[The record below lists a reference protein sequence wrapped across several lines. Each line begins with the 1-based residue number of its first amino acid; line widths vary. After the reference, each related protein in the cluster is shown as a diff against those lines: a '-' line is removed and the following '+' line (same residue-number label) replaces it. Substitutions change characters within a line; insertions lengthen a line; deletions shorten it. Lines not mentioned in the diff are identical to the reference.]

1 MKALDESVVENAA
14 LDYLRE
20 IGYSTE
26 FGPNLGPG
34 GIAQERVS
42 WEQVYLVD
50 RLRVACRRLNPSYAS
65 LVDDAILRLQR
76 AESQSQLLENFRLH
90 RLLVDGVPVEHR
102 GPDGQVRTA
111 HLRLVDF
118 DTPENNDWL
127 AVNQFTIAGNK
138 NRRPDVLLFVNGLPL
153 ALLELKNPANE
164 HATLKNAWNQVQTYR
179 TDIPAVFTPNAVTVI
194 SDGTSAAMS
203 SFSGGFEHYAPWKTI
218 DGREVVTNRPALEVL
233 IKGVFEPVRF
243 LDLVRN
249 FIVFSDES
257 QGLVKRVAKYHQY
270 WAVNAAVAS
279 TVVAAGEGGDR
290 RGGVVWHTQGSGKS
304 IEMLLYAAKVMR
316 DPRMAN
322 PTLVFLTDRNDLDD
336 QLFGEVFAP
345 AEILPE
351 KPVQADSRADLRTLL
366 QRASGGI
373 IFTTLQKFA
382 PLVGDDVNPVL
393 TDRRNVVVVA
403 DEAHRS
409 QYGFSETLAGD
420 GTLKSG
426 LAKHMRD
433 SLPSATFL
441 GFTGTPIESTDR
453 STRSVFGDYIDV
465 YDLTRAV
472 EDGATVKIFYES
484 RMAKVGLSESDMAAL
499 DDLAEE
505 ITSEIDE
512 EDARRAKSKWARLEA
527 IVGAEDRLDLI
538 ARDIVDHWEK
548 RREAM
553 LGKAMIVVMSRRIA
567 VRLYEKIVALRPD
580 WHSTDPTAGRIKVV
594 MTGSAA
600 DPLAFQPHLHSKDVR
615 RDLKARAKN
624 PNDPLEL
631 VIVRDM
637 WLTGFDAPS
646 MHTMYVDKTM
656 QGAGLMQAI
665 ARVNRT
671 FRDKPGGL
679 IVDYIGV
686 FANLQKALAEYS
698 PSDRDQAGVPIEELV
713 DAMLEKHDVV
723 RGLLHGCDFDS
734 SPDLPA
740 GRRLA
745 EHAKVLDFV
754 MADPD
759 RQKRYLDQVLALVKA
774 YALAAAREEA
784 AAIRNDVRLFTD
796 VRAAVLKILNP
807 NAGRGGVGAVEIDT
821 AIGQLVNEA
830 LAADEVVDIYKLAG
844 VDTPEISI
852 LSDEFLDSLA
862 HKEKPNLQLGL
873 LRRIL
878 NDRIRTIARSNVVQ
892 SRKFSEQLEEAIN
905 RYTNRSLTTA
915 EIIAELVKL
924 AKEMRDQANRHEH
937 LGLSEAE
944 AAFYDAIVQND
955 AAVLEMGDDKLKHIA
970 VDLVYSVR
978 ASVTIDWSLK
988 ESVKAGMRTK
998 VRRLLARY
1006 GYPPDLE
1013 DRAVELVLEQAE
1025 LFAAQDGAY

>member
-1 MKALDESVVENAA
+1 MTGFDESVIEAAA

-34 GIAQERVS
+34 GLGEERPS
-42 WEQVYLVD
+42 WDEVYLLARLQAAGQRLNADHTDLVD
-50 RLRVACRRLNPSYAS
+50 EAIKRLR
-65 LVDDAILRLQR
+65 R
-76 AESQSQLLENFRLH
+76 AESQSELAENLRVH
-90 RLLVDGVPVEHR
+90 RLLIDGVPVEHR
-102 GPDGQVRTA
+102 DADGQVRTA
-111 HLRLVDF
+111 YVRLIDF
-118 DTPENNDWL
+118 DQPANNDWL
-127 AVNQFTIAGNK
+127 AVNQVSVVGAK
-138 NRRPDVLLFVNGLPL
+138 NRRPDVLVFVNGIPL
-153 ALLELKNPANE
+153 ALLELKNSADE
-164 HATLKNAWNQVQTYR
+164 HATLRNAWNQVQTYR
-179 TDIPAVFTPNAVTVI
+179 ADIAAVFTPNAVTVI

-203 SFSGGFEHYAPWKTI
+203 SFTGAFEHYAPWKTI
-218 DGREVVTNRPALEVL
+218 DGRDVVTNKPALEVL
-233 IKGVFEPVRF
+233 LKGVFEPGRF
-243 LDLVRN
+243 LDLLKN
-249 FIVFSDES
+249 FVTFSDEAN
-257 QGLVKRVAKYHQY
+257 GLVKRVAKYHQY
-270 WAVNAAVAS
+270 WAVNAAVES
-279 TVVAAGEGGDR
+279 TVEAAGPAGDR

-316 DPRMAN
+316 DPRMGN

-345 AEILPE
+345 AAILPE
-351 KPVQADSRADLRTLL
+351 KPVQAASRADLRSLL

-373 IFTTLQKFA
+373 VFTTLQKFG
-382 PLVGDDVNPVL
+382 PLAGDDVNPML

-409 QYGFSETLAGD
+409 QYGFGETLAAD
-420 GTLKSG
+420 GTLKAG

-433 SLPSATFL
+433 ALPRATFL
-441 GFTGTPIESTDR
+441 GFTGTPIESGDK

-472 EDGATVKIFYES
+472 EDGATVKIYYES
-484 RMAKVGLSESDMAAL
+484 RLAKVGLSESDMGAL
-499 DDLAEE
+499 DELADE
-505 ITSEIDE
+505 ITSEVE
-512 EDARRAKSKWARLEA
+512 EDEARKAKSKWARLEA
-527 IVGAEDRLDLI
+527 IVGAEDRLDII
-538 ARDIVDHWEK
+538 AADIVQHWEK

-553 LGKAMIVVMSRRIA
+553 LGKAMIVTMSRRIA
-567 VRLYEKIVALRPD
+567 VRLYEKLVALRPD
-580 WHSTDPTAGRIKVV
+580 WHDDDPMAGGIKVV

-600 DPLAFQPHLHSKDVR
+600 DPPAFQPHLHSKDVR
-615 RDLKARAKN
+615 RDIKARAKN
-624 PNDPLEL
+624 PDDPLEI

-686 FANLQKALAEYS
+686 FANLQKALVEYS

-713 DAMLEKHDVV
+713 DAMLEKHDIV
-723 RGLLHGCDFDS
+723 RGLLHGCHFDS
-734 SPDLPA
+734 SPELSA
-740 GRRLA
+740 GQRLA

-759 RQKRYLDQVLALVKA
+759 RQSRFLDQVLALAKA
-774 YALAAAREEA
+774 YALAGAREEA

-796 VRAAVLKILNP
+796 VRAAILKILNP
-807 NAGRGGVGAVEIDT
+807 DSGRGGSGAAEVDT

-830 LAADEVVDIYKLAG
+830 VAADQVVDIYKLAG
-844 VDTPEISI
+844 VETPEISI

-862 HKEKPNLQLGL
+862 HKDKPNLQLGL

-878 NDRIRTIARSNVVQ
+878 NDRIKTVSRSNLVQ

-905 RYTNRSLTTA
+905 KYTNRSLTTA

-924 AKEMRDQANRHEH
+924 AKEMRDQANRHEQ
-937 LGLSEAE
+937 LGLTEAE
-944 AAFYDAIVQND
+944 AAFYDAIVQNE
-955 AAVLEMGDDKLKHIA
+955 AAVLELGDDKLKKIS
-970 VDLVYSVR
+970 VDLVWSVR
-978 ASVTIDWSLK
+978 NSVTIDWNYK
-988 ESVKAGMRTK
+988 ESVKAGMRSK
-998 VRRLLARY
+998 VRRLLAIN

-1013 DRAVELVLEQAE
+1013 ERAIKLILEQAE
-1025 LFAAQDGAY
+1025 LFADVSTG

>member
-1 MKALDESVVENAA
+1 MTAMANFDESVVEAAA

-20 IGYSTE
+20 IGYATQ
-26 FGPNLGPG
+26 FGPRIGPG
-34 GIAQERVS
+34 EPSGERDS
-42 WEQVYLVD
+42 WEQVYLLD
-50 RLRVACRRLNPSYAS
+50 RMRSAAHRINPEHQDLVEEAIKRV
-65 LVDDAILRLQR
+65 QR
-76 AESQSQLLENFRLH
+76 AESQSELAENLRAH
-90 RLLVDGVPVEHR
+90 RLLVDGVSVEYR

-111 HLRLVDF
+111 YLRLIDF
-118 DTPENNDWL
+118 NDPDNNDWL
-127 AVNQFTIAGNK
+127 AVSQVTIVGNK
-138 NRRPDVLLFVNGLPL
+138 TRRPDVLVFVNGIPL
-153 ALLELKNPANE
+153 ALLELKNPADE

-179 TDIPAVFTPNAVTVI
+179 NDIPAVFTPNAVTVI

-218 DGREVVTNRPALEVL
+218 DGRDVISNRPALEVL
-233 IKGVFEPVRF
+233 IKGVFEPARF
-243 LDLVRN
+243 LDLVKN
-249 FIVFSDES
+249 FVLFSDEPA
-257 QGLVKRVAKYHQY
+257 GMVKRVAKYHQY
-270 WAVNAAVAS
+270 WAVNAAVES
-279 TVVAAGEGGDR
+279 TVTASGDGGDR

-316 DPRMAN
+316 DPRMGN

-345 AEILPE
+345 AQILPE
-351 KPVQADSRADLRTLL
+351 RPVQAETRADLRVLL

-373 IFTTLQKFA
+373 VFTTLHKFA
-382 PLVGDDVNPVL
+382 PLAGDDVNAVL

-409 QYGFSETLAGD
+409 QYGFGETLAAD

-433 SLPSATFL
+433 ALPGATFL
-441 GFTGTPIESTDR
+441 GFTGTPIETGDK

-484 RMAKVGLSESDMAAL
+484 RLARVALSETDMDAL
-499 DDLAEE
+499 DELAEE

-512 EDARRAKSKWARLEA
+512 DEATRAKSKWARLEA
-527 IVGAEDRLDLI
+527 VVGAEDRLDLI
-538 ARDIVDHWEK
+538 ASDIVTHWEK

-553 LGKAMIVVMSRRIA
+553 IGKAMIVTMSRRIA

-580 WHSTDPTAGRIKVV
+580 WHSDDPDAGKIKVV

-600 DPLAFQPHLHSKDVR
+600 DPAAFQPHLLTKDQR
-615 RDLKARAKN
+615 RDLKARAKD

-646 MHTMYVDKTM
+646 MHTMYVDKSM

-686 FANLQKALAEYS
+686 FANLQAALVEYS

-713 DAMLEKHDVV
+713 EAMLEKHDVV
-723 RGLLHGCDFDS
+723 RGLLHGCPFNS

-740 GRRLA
+740 GERLA

-759 RQKRYLDQVLALVKA
+759 RQKRFLDQVLALVKA
-774 YALAAAREEA
+774 YALAGAREEA
-784 AAIRNDVRLFTD
+784 AALRNDVRLFAD
-796 VRAAVLKILNP
+796 VRAAILKILNP
-807 NAGRGGVGAVEIDT
+807 DAGRGGVRAVEVDT

-830 LAADEVVDIYKLAG
+830 VTADEVVDIYKLAG
-844 VDTPEISI
+844 VDTPEISL

-862 HKEKPNLQLGL
+862 HKDKPNLQLGL

-878 NDRIRTIARSNVVQ
+878 GDRIKTVSRSNVVQ

-905 RYTNRSLTTA
+905 KYTNRSLTTA
-915 EIIAELVKL
+915 EIIAELVQL
-924 AKEMRDQANRHEH
+924 AKDMRDQANRHDH

-944 AAFYDAIVQND
+944 AAFYDAIVQNE
-955 AAVLEMGDDKLKHIA
+955 ASVLELGDDKLKKISM
-970 VDLVYSVR
+970 DLVKSVR
-978 ASVTIDWSLK
+978 ASATIDWNYK
-988 ESVKAGMRTK
+988 ESVKAGMRAK
-998 VRRLLARY
+998 VRRLLAIN

-1013 DRAVELVLEQAE
+1013 EKAIELVLEQAE
-1025 LFAAQDGAY
+1025 LFAAA